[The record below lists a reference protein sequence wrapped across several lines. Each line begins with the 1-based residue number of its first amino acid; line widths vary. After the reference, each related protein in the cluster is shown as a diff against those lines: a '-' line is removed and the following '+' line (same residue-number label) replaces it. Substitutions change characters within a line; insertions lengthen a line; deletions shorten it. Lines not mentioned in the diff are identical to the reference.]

1 MIGVSARAGGARA
14 GMPVAAAEV
23 VDFIGENTF
32 LSAFSVREGVWLLAV
47 RGGIIIRDKIF
58 PNVADAQREYAALYE
73 MPDWGTLIAPAEWNA
88 PAAVERRIS
97 DLVTGDRKHR
107 LANISHIPGYLLTA
121 AILIAA
127 GAAGYGLF
135 KGPIAKLIAPPPQ
148 RLNIDPAAVAEY
160 KRKIE
165 RIDAPKPPPPQ
176 KIVPVPLPYE
186 SLPDIAAK
194 ADQCWR
200 AIAFLSQQIVG
211 WVVDSVVCLDGEA
224 NAHLLRDHGTIGAL
238 RDEVAQKMPG
248 VLVDETGGD
257 DVILTAK
264 LRPLETAARIPPF
277 TGDEIMTSVQSAFQ
291 SINEDVGFS
300 RDFVELNLP
309 ELGENEAYD
318 SDVSDVP
325 VVKIDATSKLQPSE
339 FIKIL
344 DGAVSVRI
352 PMVKWDNKI
361 RSWVYEAMIYV
372 K

>member
-1 MIGVSARAGGARA
+1 MIGITSRGGGARA

-23 VDFIGENTF
+23 VDFLGENTF

-47 RGGIIIRDKIF
+47 RGGIIVRDKIF
-58 PNVADAQREYAALYE
+58 PNVADAQKEYAGLYE

-88 PAAVERRIS
+88 PSAVERRIP
-97 DLVTGDRKHR
+97 DLVTGDKKHR
-107 LANISHIPGYLLTA
+107 LANISHVPGYFLTA
-121 AILIAA
+121 AILVAA
-127 GAAGYGLF
+127 GFAGYGLF
-135 KGPIAKLIAPPPQ
+135 KGPIAKLMAPAPQ

-165 RIDAPKPPPPQ
+165 QIDAPPPPLRQ
-176 KIVPVPLPYE
+176 KLVPVPLPYD

-211 WVVDSVVCLDGEA
+211 WVVDSVVCIDGEA
-224 NAHLLRDHGTIGAL
+224 NAHLLRDHGTIGVL

-264 LRPLETAARIPPF
+264 LRPLETAERIPPH
-277 TGDEIMTSVQSAFQ
+277 TGDEVMTAVQSAFQ

-300 RDFVELNLP
+300 RDFVELSLP

-325 VVKIDATSKLQPSE
+325 VVKIEAASKLQPSE
-339 FIKIL
+339 FVKIL
-344 DGAVSVRI
+344 AGAGSVQI

-361 RSWVYEAMIYV
+361 RSWIYEVMIYV